1 MGETTYFVGTTPTNK
16 NLRGDTEMKKNE
28 TILKGYIKFQ
38 NRVRIKSQEC
48 YGVTR
53 ANGNK
58 WSIRISRESAK
69 DFYLFAETV
78 FHELLHLGFY
88 IVMACSK
95 RQWSETAQHRIISKV
110 SRLINKEIK
119 GR

>member
-1 MGETTYFVGTTPTNK
+1 
-16 NLRGDTEMKKNE
+16 MKKNE
-28 TILKGYIKFQ
+28 AILKGYIKFQ
-38 NRVRIKSQEC
+38 NRVKVKSQEC

-53 ANGNK
+53 ASGTK
-58 WSIRISRESAK
+58 WSIRISRESSR
-69 DFYLFAETV
+69 DIYLFAETV

-95 RQWSETAQHRIISKV
+95 RQWSETAQHRIISKI

-119 GR
+119 RR